1 MDPVLNPYT
10 PGAGT
15 PPRALVGRDREL
27 EQFRVLLGRLERELP
42 ERSMVLTGLRG
53 VGKTVL
59 LGRMRRMATEQEWLG
74 ILVEARR
81 EVDLRQRLAAGV
93 QDVLEDLDRSE
104 RARAAVARLRN
115 WLPTFR
121 GTITASGELS
131 LTLDPTQRPTA
142 PLEDDLVVLI
152 ERLGI
157 AARAAGRG
165 VALFIDELQELGH
178 EPMEALCAAIHR
190 ANQETHPVALVAA
203 GLPTLPGLLAEAKSY
218 AERLFAYPEIG
229 ALDDS
234 VAREAIV
241 APTRDVELDGG
252 GRISFSEA
260 ALTRMVGFA
269 EGYPMM
275 LQAIGKHTW
284 AHAGGPRVEET
295 DVAAAEQDAFGELSR
310 ELFRSRWQRATPRQR
325 DYLTAIAVHGPSA
338 RSAEAARLANFNTP
352 QAAGP
357 TRDELIVKGLVY
369 APRRGT
375 VAFTVPQFD
384 RFIRDS
390 TDHELPAPERQHQLE
405 L

>member
-1 MDPVLNPYT
+1 VDPVLNPYT

-27 EQFRVLLGRLERELP
+27 EQFRVLLGRLERGLP

-59 LGRMRRMATEQEWLG
+59 LGRMRRIANEHGWLT
-74 ILVEARR
+74 IVIEARR
-81 EVDLRQRLAAGV
+81 EVDLRRRLAGGV
-93 QDVLEDLDRSE
+93 QDLLEDLDRAA

-121 GTITASGELS
+121 GTLSADGEFS
-131 LTLDPTQRPTA
+131 LTVDAASRA
-142 PLEDDLVVLI
+142 RSPLEDDIVELFG
-152 ERLGI
+152 RLG
-157 AARAAGRG
+157 AAAGEAGRG
-165 VALFIDELQELGH
+165 VALFIDELQELGR
-178 EPMEALCAAIHR
+178 EPMEALCAAMHR
-190 ANQETHPVALVAA
+190 ANQDTHPIALVAA

-229 ALDDS
+229 ALDDGA
-234 VAREAIV
+234 AREAIV
-241 APTRDVELDGG
+241 APTRDVELPH
-252 GRISFSEA
+252 GRVSFSDA
-260 ALTRMVGFA
+260 ALARMVAFA

-284 AHAGGPRVEET
+284 ARAANLNVEET
-295 DVAAAEQDAFGELSR
+295 DVADAEQDAFEELAR

-325 DYLTAIAVHGPSA
+325 DYLTAIATRGHSA
-338 RSAEAARLANFNTP
+338 RSADAAQLANFNSP

-357 TRDELIVKGLVY
+357 TRDELIAKGLVY

-384 RFIRDS
+384 RFIRDY
-390 TDHELPAPERQHQLE
+390 TDHEVPRAAQQEE
-405 L
+405 LDL